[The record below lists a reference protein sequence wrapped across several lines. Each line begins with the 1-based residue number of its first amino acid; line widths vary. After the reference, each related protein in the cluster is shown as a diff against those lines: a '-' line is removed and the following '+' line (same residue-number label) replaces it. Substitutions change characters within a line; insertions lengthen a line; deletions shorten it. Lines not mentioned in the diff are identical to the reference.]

1 MSEKRALPKL
11 TPRLAAVASQ
21 VRPGARLLDV
31 GTDHAYLPA
40 FLVGTGICPA
50 AVASDVREG
59 PCARARATVE
69 ALHLE
74 DRIRV
79 VRADGLQG
87 HNLQEID
94 DIVLAG
100 MGGEL
105 MLSILGQVPQVRC
118 KRLRLILQPQT
129 ELAAVRKTMTGWGF
143 ELAGEYLAAEGRR
156 LYHIMRFAY
165 DDGTPHS
172 LDRAQAEF
180 GRPEADAALLAACRE
195 RQRASLTR
203 ELEGLSRSTAPD
215 HGRMAELRELLELL
229 TKEEYA

>member
-1 MSEKRALPKL
+1 MSEKRALPRL

-59 PCARARATVE
+59 PYARARATVE

-94 DIVLAG
+94 DIV
-100 MGGEL
+100 
-105 MLSILGQVPQVRC
+105 
-118 KRLRLILQPQT
+118 LILQPQT

>member
-1 MSEKRALPKL
+1 MSEKRALPRL

-21 VRPGARLLDV
+21 VRPGCAAAGRGHRPRLFAGLF
-31 GTDHAYLPA
+31 GGH
-40 FLVGTGICPA
+40 GICPA

-156 LYHIMRFAY
+156 LYHTCALPMTTVRR
-165 DDGTPHS
+165 TP
-172 LDRAQAEF
+172 LTGAQAEF